1 MEVLEVGLGNSNF
14 EEIIIIVI
22 MFVFLVDEDIVVINF
37 MICDC
42 WM

>member
-14 EEIIIIVI
+14 EEIVIIVI
-22 MFVFLVDEDIVVINF
+22 FFVLLVDEDIVVINF

-42 WM
+42 RM